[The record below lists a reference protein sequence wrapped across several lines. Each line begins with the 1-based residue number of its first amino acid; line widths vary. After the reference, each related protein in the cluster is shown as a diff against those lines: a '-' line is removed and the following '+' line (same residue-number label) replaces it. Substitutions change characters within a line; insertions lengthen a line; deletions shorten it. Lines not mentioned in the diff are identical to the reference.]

1 MLVEDIRFV
10 LDTVSFVLVNLHFLL
25 GPWHA
30 EVLRAAGKR
39 ILHHVNGDRRNNRR
53 FNLRLIRWA
62 ANNYYRK
69 VKANRST
76 GIRGVSIY
84 KDGKI
89 VVLIGTGGKRKCY
102 KTLEEG
108 IEARDQFENTMRA
121 LIMTPVKRPGKV
133 LRRSKSKLPK

>member
-30 EVLRAAGKR
+30 KVLRAAGKR

-62 ANNYYRK
+62 ANNYFKK

-76 GIRGVSIY
+76 GIRGISIY
-84 KDGKI
+84 ADGSI
-89 VVLIGTGGKRKCY
+89 VALVGIGGKRRCFMTMEEAKGARERFESVMR
-102 KTLEEG
+102 KQFTLPG
-108 IEARDQFENTMRA
+108 GSVDIEQE
-121 LIMTPVKRPGKV
+121 
-133 LRRSKSKLPK
+133 